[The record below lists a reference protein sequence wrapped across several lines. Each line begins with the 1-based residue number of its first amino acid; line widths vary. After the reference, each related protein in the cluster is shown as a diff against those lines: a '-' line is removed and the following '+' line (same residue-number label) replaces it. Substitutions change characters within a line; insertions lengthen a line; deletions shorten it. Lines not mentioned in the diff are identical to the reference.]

1 MLTLVVGIALL
12 GVSVYFFKDKII
24 QATVSQINQY
34 LTTKIEVNP
43 KIEVSIFEKFPN
55 LSIKFK
61 DVKIYEHP
69 TVGNSQLAFAE
80 KLFFS
85 FDIYNLIHSRY
96 LIDEAYME
104 NGFVH
109 IKIDALGKVNYNILK
124 PDTTSKATAAVG
136 FQLNKIGLTNV
147 DISYENIPGKQYHEI
162 FFKNAKAKLTAK
174 DNNYDVTLQTSA
186 TIRNI
191 QIENKNFFQNK
202 EIETELGFNLNTQ
215 SGLITIRP
223 TELEVEKANFHLQGT
238 ISYLKPR
245 QVDLKIEEKNGSI
258 QTLLSLIPEEFGR
271 ELRAYQSE
279 GEVFLSAIIKGEVR
293 NNQNPLVEVNFGFR
307 NTIFYHPDLKKKIT
321 KANLNGYFTNGHQR
335 RSQTSTLRLDN
346 ISCMMDGH
354 AMKGNLDI
362 RNFLDPTLQCNLSGM
377 LDVQFLFDFYPVKEI
392 EHVSGL
398 LDINARF
405 KGRIADLKKSKTS
418 SNVNA
423 EGEISLL
430 NISMKHARLP
440 YQIENVKADILF
452 NNNDISVS
460 NFSGK
465 AGRSDVAFD
474 GFFKNAMG
482 NLIFHSSPMYVEGEL
497 KSDYLDVDELLIT
510 NNIKENVTSPQL
522 LSSAQ
527 STTSKN
533 AFENIMCKINCKVS
547 HLKFKKIH
555 ARAISADIT
564 YRANELYMSEA
575 KFSCVGGQVNSSC
588 NLIFN
593 KNKTIEARTVS
604 QLTNINIDSL
614 FYVFDDFGQT
624 FITQKIIKGELSG
637 IIDALFTLDKNLNIV
652 SKDAIA
658 NIDVQILNGALNNF
672 EPLKALSKFV
682 EEKKLERI
690 QFSELHNKIF
700 IEDGVVHIPEMTI
713 KSNVSELNISGTHTF
728 EQAIDYR
735 LTLPLKNLKPA
746 KRDSDEAFGAI
757 APDKRGEPRLF
768 LTIKGTAENYK
779 IAYDKQRT
787 QSKIKEDLKKEK
799 EEFLQIFKKKDQEKL
814 KEEKPITEQQY
825 FDFGD

>member
-43 KIEVSIFEKFPN
+43 KIEISIFEKFPN

-147 DISYENIPGKQYHEI
+147 AVSYENIPGKQYHEI

-202 EIETELGFNLNTQ
+202 EIETEVGFNLNTQ

-245 QVDLKIEEKNGSI
+245 QVDLKLEEKNGSI

-293 NNQNPLVEVNFGFR
+293 NNQNPLMEVNFGFR

-392 EHVSGL
+392 ERVSGL

-405 KGRIADLKKSKTS
+405 KGRIADLKKSTTS
-418 SNVNA
+418 SNVSA

-465 AGRSDVAFD
+465 AGRSDVGFD

-482 NLIFHSSPMYVEGEL
+482 NLIFHGSPMYVEGGL

-510 NNIKENVTSPQL
+510 NNSKENVTSPQL
-522 LSSAQ
+522 VSSAQ
-527 STTSKN
+527 GTTSKN
-533 AFENIMCKINCKVS
+533 AFENIMCKINCKVN

-637 IIDALFTLDKNLNIV
+637 SIDALFTLDKNLNIV

>member
-96 LIDEAYME
+96 LIDEAFME

-202 EIETELGFNLNTQ
+202 EIETEVGFNLNTQ